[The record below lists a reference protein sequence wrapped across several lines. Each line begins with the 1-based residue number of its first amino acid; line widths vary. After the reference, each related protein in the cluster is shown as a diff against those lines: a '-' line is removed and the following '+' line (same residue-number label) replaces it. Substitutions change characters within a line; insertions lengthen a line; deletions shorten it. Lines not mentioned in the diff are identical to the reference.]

1 MDGFIK
7 KPSEAGKSD
16 STKFT
21 FMDPTPLS
29 SEAIGIPGL
38 IGKARLLLDISKSQG
53 ITKQAYLADPSVIY
67 FRSDKSDRG
76 WGCGYRNIQMMLS
89 YVIGQTAVDQD
100 ETRVTTQF
108 ASVSNPVPTITEIQQ
123 QIEFAWENGFDAPG
137 AQQLDHKVTD
147 TGKWI
152 GTTEVW
158 SVLSSLGIRCNIL
171 DFHTPTGPKG
181 SHPAM
186 LSAIYNYFRKPA
198 WSPLEAPQKLS
209 FQDYTQFDCD
219 QKIIQTSKPPLY
231 IQHQGHS
238 RTVIG
243 IEVLTTGELNLLVF
257 DPGRWLHKAIP
268 TLKEESVSKIVT
280 PSSGSKITTA
290 QGLFDP
296 QYLLK
301 AFRVSPDWGLSKSQ
315 YQLLGIS
322 GLYNDSYDESRQ
334 NQKNRLDLFK
344 KKASLSI
351 GWNEEEAHQ
360 STTDP
365 LSSSAA
371 ASEAAQG
378 HKVFTVRPITS
389 WIDKLAQSHGSPA
402 SVSSLTD
409 PNKKYEPRALVLKTM
424 QDSYTEIILPFGKD
438 KALLEEYINF
448 GGHVRHGKIMEDLDA
463 LAGAI
468 AYKHCY
474 DGKPNSRPIII
485 VTAAVDRIDFL
496 RPFGVRDLR
505 LSGHVTYAGFS
516 SLEVFMKMEEISDKD
531 EKAETILAARFTTV
545 ARYADTNKAAQ
556 VNPLRLQNDAEK
568 KLFQASEDHK
578 TRKRLASESAL
589 TKRPPTEDER
599 FLIHDLYLEYSK
611 YDDPKAEKPD
621 FEWMSDTKMSS
632 IQIMQPQDHSQI
644 IYSETGKAGE
654 GKNQHCLQV
663 RVKADV
669 LDIEKNTRE
678 TTNYFWFTFKDP
690 QHGQRTTPKVMPRT
704 YAESMLYIEGMR
716 RRNEGARLAQ
726 INRANVGL

>member
-1 MDGFIK
+1 MEAATFGKVHSCPMCNESFHGNIAEFENHVQNHFLDEELEETASPFTTPSASSPSSDFSVTSIEPEFDIECDALGCNMKINIRDMAEHMDRHFAEQIQCQQSAEEQLNLDKPKQLNLLNLEKRERSFSPSISSVFDEDEAAFDLIGQSMDEQHLQKKARTYSSEKPQPTLQTTMDGFIINKSTSSTLTEKVKLTGQTTMDGFIK
-7 KPSEAGKSD
+7 KPSEVGKSD
-16 STKFT
+16 SAKFT

-100 ETRVTTQF
+100 EIRVTTQS
-108 ASVSNPVPTITEIQQ
+108 ALVPNPVPTITEIQQ

-243 IEVLTTGELNLLVF
+243 IEVLATGELNLLVF

-334 NQKNRLDLFK
+334 NQKNRLDLFN

-360 STTDP
+360 S
-365 LSSSAA
+365 
-371 ASEAAQG
+371 
-378 HKVFTVRPITS
+378 
-389 WIDKLAQSHGSPA
+389 KLVGS
-402 SVSSLTD
+402 
-409 PNKKYEPRALVLKTM
+409 
-424 QDSYTEIILPFGKD
+424 
-438 KALLEEYINF
+438 
-448 GGHVRHGKIMEDLDA
+448 
-463 LAGAI
+463 
-468 AYKHCY
+468 
-474 DGKPNSRPIII
+474 
-485 VTAAVDRIDFL
+485 
-496 RPFGVRDLR
+496 
-505 LSGHVTYAGFS
+505 
-516 SLEVFMKMEEISDKD
+516 
-531 EKAETILAARFTTV
+531 
-545 ARYADTNKAAQ
+545 
-556 VNPLRLQNDAEK
+556 
-568 KLFQASEDHK
+568 
-578 TRKRLASESAL
+578 TRV
-589 TKRPPTEDER
+589 P
-599 FLIHDLYLEYSK
+599 
-611 YDDPKAEKPD
+611 
-621 FEWMSDTKMSS
+621 
-632 IQIMQPQDHSQI
+632 
-644 IYSETGKAGE
+644 
-654 GKNQHCLQV
+654 
-663 RVKADV
+663 
-669 LDIEKNTRE
+669 
-678 TTNYFWFTFKDP
+678 
-690 QHGQRTTPKVMPRT
+690 
-704 YAESMLYIEGMR
+704 
-716 RRNEGARLAQ
+716 
-726 INRANVGL
+726 